1 MRIISASLD
10 SGPSGSV
17 LYLEFSFP
25 VRHRECG
32 GIGGREEMVG
42 CPSLGLMGDETSPIR
57 LSLSAKSVFGPHSH
71 CSCLGTFQIFICP
84 CFFFFPHVQF
94 IMPSAFLAVVCCHAG
109 ESRQIA
115 SYRNVPATMSGVNG
129 PLETVY
135 GMLVNPLYPLSHP
148 PPSRHCCIWGPCV
161 MGPCPPS
168 WTRNFEIPA
177 NLPLL
182 FATL

>member
-84 CFFFFPHVQF
+84 CFFFFPCAIYYAFCVF
-94 IMPSAFLAVVCCHAG
+94 GSGLLSCRRKPSNRIIQECTCHNVWCKRTLRNCIWDAG
-109 ESRQIA
+109 EPL
-115 SYRNVPATMSGVNG
+115 VPFVT
-129 PLETVY
+129 
-135 GMLVNPLYPLSHP
+135 P
-148 PPSRHCCIWGPCV
+148 PPLQ
-161 MGPCPPS
+161 
-168 WTRNFEIPA
+168 A
-177 NLPLL
+177 LL
-182 FATL
+182 YLGSVCDGSMPTELDQEF